1 MWINSWDGLICFV
14 NNLRVA
20 VCSTMLLSSLP
31 IPGPLQHLIHR
42 KTYLVQHSYI
52 QQRHIDHT
60 CTKHFAMG
68 WDTEM
73 IDSDNS
79 HSQVAF
85 N

>member
-1 MWINSWDGLICFV
+1 MHWIRKWQLTPVF
-14 NNLRVA
+14 
-20 VCSTMLLSSLP
+20 LP
-31 IPGPLQHLIHR
+31 GESQGWGTIPGPLQHLIHR
-42 KTYLVQHSYI
+42 KIYLVQLSYI

-60 CTKHFAMG
+60 RTKHSAMG

-73 IDSDNS
+73 IDSNNS